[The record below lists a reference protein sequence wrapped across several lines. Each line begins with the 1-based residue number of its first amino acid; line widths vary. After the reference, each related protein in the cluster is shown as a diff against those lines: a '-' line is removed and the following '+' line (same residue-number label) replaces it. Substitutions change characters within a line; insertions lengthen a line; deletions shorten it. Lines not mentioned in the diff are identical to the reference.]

1 MSKKTVFQKLSEQ
14 FNTNVGNIS
23 RFIDLSDR
31 KEYIAKNIDEYNR
44 IKLEKQQ
51 QKFLNSLWVK
61 VENEVYRNSVNYE
74 TTRLAAYSDFESM
87 EFYPE
92 ISAALDIFMEESTT
106 VDSNGKMLNIYSK
119 SKRIVKIL
127 EDLFYNRLDLHSVLP
142 MWVRN
147 LCKYGDNFI
156 LLNINNKNGI
166 IGARQL
172 PNIEIERREGNL
184 KKQINDDGTL
194 KEQKVEFVW
203 RSNNIT
209 FKPWQ
214 VIHFRL
220 LGDDRRLP
228 YGTSILE
235 KSRRIWKQLVLA
247 EDAMLIYRVTRA
259 AERRI
264 YKIYVGNIDD
274 EDVYSYVN
282 EIANRFKRSPIID
295 PKTGQI
301 DLRYNQLANDQDIF
315 IPVRDENAPS
325 PIEVLPGAQNLS
337 DIADI
342 EYLQKKLLSSLRIP
356 KEFIGF
362 EEAVGEG
369 KNLAL
374 KDIRFSRTVN
384 RIQQSI
390 LRGLNQIAITHLLI
404 LGFED
409 ELTNFTLTL
418 NNPSNQAEMLKVEQ
432 MQQKIQLFH
441 DATRDIGNGFA
452 PMSMTKAKELILGW
466 NESDI
471 KLDFLQQRL
480 EAAASNEI
488 KNTSNVIKNSGLFDE
503 VDKLYG
509 NPDYGNAENGEEEN
523 NEEIGGMVGTPSV
536 GNAFEEIGSEEN
548 VETNEE
554 NVEESYEKL
563 KNKTIIT
570 NTKPY
575 SKEFIINESIDGI
588 IKEINDILTKDN
600 Q

>member
-523 NEEIGGMVGTPSV
+523 NEEIGGMGGTPSV